1 MEKRPAS
8 RAYRQMVASGA
19 HKREIKKKSQA
30 PKKRVFSTCCEVT
43 QDDLQKLLNMAEER
57 KIQELRSSPFWWK
70 RAYGMLLSWVD
81 RLNKIM
87 YNFVEDKFFDQ
98 FILFVVILNAV
109 ILVAQTVE
117 MVTVRGEWYLT
128 AVDSTFIAIY
138 LMEFVLKFIVW
149 RFLYFKNSW
158 NTVDFLI
165 IVISLIDFMM
175 PLAQLGNY
183 SSKASS
189 VFQLLKMFKGIR
201 VIRAFRVLRSV
212 RHLQNMQNIVSTCL
226 KSIQSMGAIIIL
238 MFTFLLMF
246 AVIFREMFSQ
256 SDPGHFGTMFRT
268 IFTLFQLLTLDDWSF
283 TYSISRDAGS
293 PHIIIFLILYIVV
306 EYFTFLNLVMAVLV
320 DNFQLTIK
328 KRMLS
333 KFQKF
338 QDIFEDELEAI
349 RKIDSKPVTT
359 ETDEEFY
366 QEALKL
372 TYAEKNYRQREVES
386 ICSYLQLLA
395 AIDQSQQTF
404 WSQAA
409 ILDRLIDT
417 FFEAGEDDV
426 NELD

>member
-8 RAYRQMVASGA
+8 RAYRQMVASA
-19 HKREIKKKSQA
+19 VHKRKKNQTS
-30 PKKRVFSTCCEVT
+30 KKRVFSTCGEIT
-43 QDDLQKLLNMAEER
+43 QEQLQKLLNMAEER
-57 KIQELRSSPFWWK
+57 KIQELRYSPFWWE
-70 RAYGMLLSWVD
+70 RANGMLLSWVG

-87 YNFVEDKFFDQ
+87 YTFVEDTFFDQ
-98 FILFVVILNAV
+98 FILFVVMLNAAT
-109 ILVAQTVE
+109 LVAQTVD
-117 MVTVRGEWYLT
+117 MVTVRGGWFLT
-128 AVDSTFIAIY
+128 AIDATFIAIY

-149 RFLYFKNSW
+149 RFIYFKNSW
-158 NTVDFLI
+158 NTADFLI
-165 IVISLIDFMM
+165 IVISLTDFMM
-175 PLAQLGNY
+175 PLAHLGNY

-212 RHLQNMQNIVSTCL
+212 RHLQNLQSIVSTCL

-268 IFTLFQLLTLDDWSF
+268 IFTLFQLLTLDDWSL
-283 TYSISRDAGS
+283 TYSISRDHGA

-333 KFQKF
+333 KYQKF
-338 QDIFEDELEAI
+338 QDIFEDELESI
-349 RKIDSKPVTT
+349 RKIDAKPVTT

-372 TYAEKNYRQREVES
+372 TYNEKKYCQREVEL
-386 ICSYLQLLA
+386 ICSYLQRLA

-409 ILDRLIDT
+409 VLDRLIDN
-417 FFEAGEDDV
+417 FFEAGEEDT
-426 NELD
+426 ELDST